1 MKKEIITFEKW
12 YEREPTF
19 ATIFSKSPVLNLLYP
34 DVALSWMATITPDP
48 LTPSICVFEEAIHKF
63 SQRYVYIPYLIDAD
77 NSGQIHRIQA
87 DIMYQSVSEWNRWQ
101 ALKEVINSQMDFATL
116 QSILGNYSLTKIGG
130 YTDQHNSEPYTT
142 TDTYAREIG
151 RGVTISN
158 FESVNKALTSTSISH
173 LPGEEEPQPALEH
186 AFTPDEDSP
195 AKTTRTYDG
204 GTSEDYD
211 FYREYGQRMGKFW
224 NQYKDLILNFPSSVD
239 LFLKST
245 AQAYL
250 LDVYD
255 TNMWH
260 NILSD

>member
-1 MKKEIITFEKW
+1 MNKEIITFEEW
-12 YEREPTF
+12 YEREPLF

-34 DVALSWMATITPDP
+34 DAALEWMATRTPDP
-48 LTPSICVFEEAIHKF
+48 LTPSICVFEEAIHQY
-63 SQRYVYIPYLIDAD
+63 SQRFVYIPYLLDSD
-77 NSGQIHRIQA
+77 NYGQIQRIQA
-87 DIMYQSVSEWNRWQ
+87 EIMYQSVSEWNHWQ

-130 YTDQHNSEPYTT
+130 YTDIHNSEPYQT
-142 TDTYAREIG
+142 TDTYTRETG

-158 FESVNKALTSTSISH
+158 FESVDKQLTSTTISH
-173 LPGEEEPQPALEH
+173 LPGDSATEPAIEH
-186 AFTPDEDSP
+186 NFIPDEDNPS
-195 AKTTRTYDG
+195 KTTRTYDG
-204 GTSEDYD
+204 GTSDTYD
-211 FYREYGQRMGKFW
+211 FYREYGQRMGNFW
-224 NQYKDLILNFPSSVD
+224 NQYKDLILSFPSAVD

-255 TNMWH
+255 TNMWR